1 MDTAWNGALKSTVD
15 GWQTYLEDRLAKGF
29 TGVQFVTT
37 QWRAARCDRE
47 GQTAYSGYDD
57 ITIHPEFFQR
67 LDKRVDAINEA
78 GLMAAPVVLWALGDK
93 REVPGQLPEDQA
105 IRLARY
111 ITARYGAHHVA
122 WFLAG
127 DENFSG
133 ERGKRWR
140 RIGRAVFKEPRHEAL
155 ATVHPQGCQW
165 HLEKFRDEDWYDLI
179 IYQSSHGGGPET
191 IEWIHSGAPAENWQ
205 NEPALPVINSE
216 PGYEDHIA
224 WERDKR
230 HTAFDVRQQAYYS
243 LLSASTAGVSYGAH
257 GAWSWETEPQEPL
270 NHEGTGVAKPW
281 DEAMQLP
288 GSEDLKHLA
297 NLFVSVDGW
306 TLRPAQDLLA
316 QQPGVDDPTKFVAAA
331 RSEEGDLAVAYLPEG
346 GEVMIDTE
354 GLASDLRA
362 EWFNPRDGTRRGPNP
377 QPQLPSPHQIR
388 RTGSW
393 C

>member
-1 MDTAWNGALKSTVD
+1 MIASFSFLVVTGYRPGQHRMEDLGGPAFSTAVLVLLAAAFVLAGCAGGLQSEKEQEEVLMWGRWEGTFMAEKQVEEEVDMQLEVELTSPSGETYSVPGFWNGENMWNVRFMPDEPGAWTYRTEAEPAVAGLDGQEGRFTVQPAENATNRFFEHGPVRVAENGRYLTHEDGTPFFWLMDTAWNGALKSTVD

-155 ATVHPQGCQW
+155 ATVHPQGRQW

-191 IEWIHSGAPAENWQ
+191 IE
-205 NEPALPVINSE
+205 
-216 PGYEDHIA
+216 
-224 WERDKR
+224 
-230 HTAFDVRQQAYYS
+230 
-243 LLSASTAGVSYGAH
+243 
-257 GAWSWETEPQEPL
+257 
-270 NHEGTGVAKPW
+270 
-281 DEAMQLP
+281 
-288 GSEDLKHLA
+288 
-297 NLFVSVDGW
+297 
-306 TLRPAQDLLA
+306 
-316 QQPGVDDPTKFVAAA
+316 
-331 RSEEGDLAVAYLPEG
+331 
-346 GEVMIDTE
+346 
-354 GLASDLRA
+354 
-362 EWFNPRDGTRRGPNP
+362 
-377 QPQLPSPHQIR
+377 
-388 RTGSW
+388 
-393 C
+393 